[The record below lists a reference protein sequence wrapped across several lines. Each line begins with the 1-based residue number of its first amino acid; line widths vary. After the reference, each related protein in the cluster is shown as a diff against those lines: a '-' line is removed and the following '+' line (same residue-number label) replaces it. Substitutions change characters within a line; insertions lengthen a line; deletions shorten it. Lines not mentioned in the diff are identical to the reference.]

1 MKIYQEAERFVNEA
15 FYSGTYDSASKLR
28 LGDMVNAKL
37 EADNAA
43 KDPEY
48 YGHRDGVVHVSS
60 LYGCVRGL
68 IHQAIGSP
76 KTSVIET
83 RKLGIFKAGNLFE
96 DFVVDSLGAMVLN
109 RQTEYLY
116 KHKGIVVTG
125 RDDGLL
131 LHEGQYRLLEAKSVH
146 SDSFWYRQREGVL
159 VQWHN
164 QMQLTT
170 YLWLRRHL
178 PFVYIFKNDK
188 TGEEGEV
195 YSNMSAEE
203 VTTYKKGNTFVRQ
216 IEKPA
221 FVNNLG
227 GIFSYISKDDCT
239 VESAPVKLNMGI
251 IEEIVI
257 PVLDMVDAGYSKV
270 LPFIEA
276 KRSMVAENAPAEAV
290 EAAQEKINEVIRGC
304 APAPELAVYAEQ
316 KKQWQINWLCKYN
329 DYADHCY
336 GKGWLLEAGDI
347 VKRKNAEA
355 KGQSFASTVD
365 AVKNGGQ

>member
-15 FYSGTYDSASKLR
+15 FYSGTFDNTSKLR
-28 LGDMVNAKL
+28 LGDIVNAKL

-76 KTSVIET
+76 KTSVVEA

-96 DFVVDSLGAMVLN
+96 DFVVDALGALVLN

-116 KHKGIVVTG
+116 KHKNLVVTG

-131 LHEGQYRLLEAKSVH
+131 LHEGQHRLLEAKSVH

-170 YLWLRRHL
+170 YLWFRRIL
-178 PFVYIFKNDK
+178 PFVYVFKNDR

-195 YSNMSAEE
+195 YSNMTVEE
-203 VTTYKKGNTFVRQ
+203 VSAHKKGNTFVRQ
-216 IEKPA
+216 VEKPDWSQ
-221 FVNNLG
+221 LG
-227 GIFSYISKDDCT
+227 GIFSYVSKDDCT
-239 VESAPVKLNMGI
+239 VESAPVKFNENLINEI
-251 IEEIVI
+251 IL
-257 PVLDMVDAGYSKV
+257 PVLDMVDAGYMKV
-270 LPFIEA
+270 MPFVDA
-276 KRSMVAENAPAEAV
+276 KKAMAAENATPEDL
-290 EAAQEKINEVIRGC
+290 EAAQEKINEVIRAS
-304 APAPELAVYAEQ
+304 APAPAFAVYAEQ
-316 KKQWQINWLCKYN
+316 KKQWQTNWLCKYN

-336 GKGWLLEAGDI
+336 GKGWLLAAQDE
-347 VKRKNAEA
+347 VKRRNSEA
-355 KGQSFASTVD
+355 KGKGFADTVS
-365 AVKNGGQ
+365 AVKGE